1 MSYRTV
7 CDPADEEHEELKR
20 MKRQEVGR
28 VAMRAHMVLLSARDY
43 SPSEIADLHEV
54 SHPTAHKWIDRFE
67 EEGPEGLYDRER
79 EGRPPVLGKEAREEI
94 ERLLEG
100 GPTKER
106 QNATRWAAPR
116 IAEHLERELGINAH
130 EDTVRDALN
139 QMEYSWTRPRRKLP
153 PTDPEA
159 TDPEAYRKRL
169 QTIVEAVAEAGSE
182 TSVLIEDETQVKRFP
197 PLRRQWQPVGEQ
209 RPVRVPEENDDVALY
224 GTLDLTSGQ
233 TCVEAY
239 EKGRSDYTIQYLESL
254 LEQTEEEILLVW
266 DQATWHTSGKVTRW
280 IEKRDRIEAY
290 LLPVRS
296 PETDPME
303 DLWRE
308 LKEQVTACL
317 ERSLDALLE
326 SCQEY
331 FEALSQKQALQTAG
345 VFLN

>member
-1 MSYRTV
+1 VFYRTV
-7 CDPADEEHEELKR
+7 CDPADEEREELKR

-28 VAMRAHMVLLSARDY
+28 VAMRAHRVLLSARDC
-43 SPSEIADLHEV
+43 SPSEIADPHEV
-54 SHPTAHKWIDRFE
+54 SHPTVYKWIDRFE

-100 GPTKER
+100 NPTDEG
-106 QNATRWAAPR
+106 QNATRWTAPR
-116 IAEHLERELGINAH
+116 IAEHLERELGIKVH

-139 QMEYSWTRPRRKLP
+139 QMEYSWMRPRRKLP

-159 TDPEAYRKRL
+159 YRKRL
-169 QTIVEAVAEAGSE
+169 QAIVEAVAEAGPE
-182 TSVLIEDETQVKRFP
+182 ASVLAEDETQAGRFP

-209 RPVRVPEENDDVALY
+209 RPVRVPEGNDERTLY

-233 TCVEAY
+233 THVQAY
-239 EKGRSDYTIQYLESL
+239 EKGRSDYTIEYLESV
-254 LEQTEEEILLVW
+254 LEQIEGQILLVW
-266 DQATWHTSGKVTRW
+266 DQASWHTSNEVTRW
-280 IEKRDRIEAY
+280 LESCDRIETY

-296 PETDPME
+296 PETNPME

-308 LKEQVTACL
+308 LKEQVAACL
-317 ERSLDALLE
+317 ERSLDALFE

-331 FEALSQKQALQTAG
+331 FEAPSQKQALQTAG

>member
-1 MSYRTV
+1 
-7 CDPADEEHEELKR
+7 
-20 MKRQEVGR
+20 
-28 VAMRAHMVLLSARDY
+28 MRAQMVLLSARDY

-54 SHPTAHKWIDRFE
+54 SHPTVYKWIDRFE

-100 GPTKER
+100 NPTDEG
-106 QNATRWAAPR
+106 QNATRWTASR

-139 QMEYSWTRPRRKLP
+139 QMEYSWTRPWRKLP
-153 PTDPEA
+153 STDPEA
-159 TDPEAYRKRL
+159 TDPEAYRRRL

-197 PLRRQWQPVGEQ
+197 PLPRQWQPVGEQ

-224 GTLDLTSGQ
+224 GTLDLTFGQ
-233 TCVEAY
+233 TCVEAC
-239 EKGRSDYTIQYLESL
+239 EKGRSDYTIQHLESL

-266 DQATWHTSGKVTRW
+266 DQATWHTYQATWHTSGKVTRW
-280 IEKRDRIEAY
+280 IEKRDRIETY

-296 PETDPME
+296 PETNPME

-308 LKEQVTACL
+308 LREQVAACL